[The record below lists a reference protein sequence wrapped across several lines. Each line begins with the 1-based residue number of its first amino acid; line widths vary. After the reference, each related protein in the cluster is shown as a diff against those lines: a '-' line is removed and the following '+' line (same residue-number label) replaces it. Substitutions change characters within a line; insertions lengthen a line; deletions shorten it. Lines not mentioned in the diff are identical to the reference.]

1 MDEAQQRMMA
11 HLVGVEVEAAGRG
24 ICVRLE
30 EEISGVVFPK
40 AAHLRPRG
48 SGSGAELGLSGGG

>member
-1 MDEAQQRMMA
+1 MMA